1 MKSQP
6 EDKRLQILK
15 ERHQQLDD
23 DVDELQARHFLIPL
37 DQARLK
43 VLKMQRLRAREAMD
57 KFLLHEVSRD

>member
-1 MKSQP
+1 MKFQL

-23 DVDELQARHFLIPL
+23 TADELQARHFLTPQ

-43 VLKMQRLRAREAMD
+43 ILKIQRLRAREAMD
-57 KFLLHEVSRD
+57 KFLLRECK